1 MRTFGGVIMRGE
13 VLTFDQ
19 ATGMGAI
26 LGDDTARYLFN
37 ATQVRTPLPLTRG
50 QKVDFVPG
58 ADLQATEIFVL
69 QAVASPTQAGQSVSR
84 GGPFDLG
91 RVIQRTFTTIR
102 ENAAIFFGAA
112 TVMVGAPSAVMGLGQ
127 LTATMGG
134 AAVGFLTVAAGWV
147 FYLVG
152 LYMVQGMVVKAA
164 INGFNGKTTSF
175 TQAFDVGLKMF
186 LPLLGLAI
194 VAGLG
199 TGLASMA
206 LLVPGVI
213 VAVMWSVASPAVVVE
228 KRGVLESLQRS
239 RELTRGYRWNVFG
252 LMVIYVLLSWII
264 GAAVGALG
272 LATGGGFF
280 EGSPNLWVNAVS
292 GVVVNILSA
301 VVASAGVAALYYE
314 LRTVKEG
321 AGPEALAAIF
331 D

>member
-1 MRTFGGVIMRGE
+1 MIMRGE

-112 TVMVGAPSAVMGLGQ
+112 TVMVGAPSVVMGLGQ
-127 LTATMGG
+127 STVVTDGG
-134 AAVGFLTVAAGWV
+134 AAGFLTMAAGWV
-147 FYLVG
+147 FYLAG

-175 TQAFDVGLKMF
+175 SQAFDVGVKMF

-194 VAGLG
+194 IAGLG
-199 TGLASMA
+199 AGLASLA
-206 LLVPGVI
+206 LIVPGVI

-228 KRGVLESLQRS
+228 QRGVFESLQRS
-239 RELTRGYRWNVFG
+239 RDLTRGYRWNVFG
-252 LMVIYVLLSWII
+252 LMVIYVILSWII

-280 EGSPNLWVNAVS
+280 DGSPNLWVNMAS